1 MRLSRNFLLFFPFFI
16 SSWNYG
22 QDSLVQPSI
31 KDNFHN
37 FFPGSDYWI
46 PRFLNLFQK
55 GKVNQ
60 TFQYDQHQP
69 TEDQLHTLIFDAGII
84 SSHPFKRPYQYS
96 ASDSLWT
103 DREQYK
109 LLFFQLLLTI
119 YEFNKGTNH
128 SNYDDFL
135 QSLCT
140 FYEITYSSNPKKRKK
155 NILKLEK
162 HIKERI
168 QLKYQHSLTPLWI
181 TNVGNPFVYIDLVAY
196 NEFLITQLPL
206 SEQHYESRVE
216 ETLKLIILAANAD
229 SKIQPEEKEW
239 FRLYIAGSSLETI
252 QKEEYE
258 ELLYKGLASSSMN
271 PIFNSKKLY
280 NKLLY
285 DIGVFTCQTNLEI
298 TDSETNFLQQV
309 SKKLYLYNDEA
320 ETLKNATVSF
330 FKTHRSKINYL
341 QNKNERLILK
351 NKVTERIQ
359 KVWRRNKNKLKQEW
373 NETKE
378 MARLLDKD
386 VVLTT
391 KERKIV
397 SLQMVDCITSVPTFV
412 LFALPGGSIILP
424 IAIKFIPVLLP
435 TSFRDNE
442 IPKLINE

>member
-1 MRLSRNFLLFFPFFI
+1 MKLNRNFLFFLTLFVSI
-16 SSWNYG
+16 WNYG
-22 QDSLVQPSI
+22 QDSLVSSSSN
-31 KDNFHN
+31 DNFHN

-46 PRFLNLFQK
+46 PRFLNLYQK

-60 TFQYDQHQP
+60 NFQCDKRQA

-84 SSHPFKRPYQYS
+84 SSHAFKRPYKYS

-119 YEFNKGTNH
+119 YEQNKGTRL
-128 SNYDDFL
+128 SNIDDFL
-135 QSLCT
+135 KTLYN
-140 FYEITYSSNPKKRKK
+140 FYELNYSSNPKKRNK

-162 HIKERI
+162 HIKKRI
-168 QLKYQHSLTPLWI
+168 QLKFHPSLTPLWI

-229 SKIQPEEKEW
+229 GNIQPEEKEW
-239 FRLYIAGSSLETI
+239 FRVYMAGSSLETI
-252 QKEEYE
+252 QKEDYE
-258 ELLYKGLASSSMN
+258 ELLFKGIAMSSLN
-271 PIFNSKKLY
+271 PIFKSKKLY
-280 NKLLY
+280 NKLLF
-285 DIGVFTCQTNLEI
+285 DICSFTCQTNLEI
-298 TDSETNFLQQV
+298 GETEKTFLYQI
-309 SKKLYLYNDEA
+309 SKKLYQNNEETEA
-320 ETLKNATVSF
+320 LKSASISF
-330 FKTHRSKINYL
+330 FNTNRSSINYL
-341 QNKNERLILK
+341 QNKNERSILK
-351 NKVTERIQ
+351 KKVTDRIQ
-359 KVWRRNKNKLKQEW
+359 KVWQRNKNKLKQEW

-386 VVLTT
+386 VGLTM

-397 SLQMVDCITSVPTFV
+397 SMQMIDCITSVPTFV
-412 LFALPGGSIILP
+412 LFALPGGSILLP
-424 IAIKFIPVLLP
+424 IAIKFIPILLP

-442 IPKLINE
+442 IPKIINE

>member
-1 MRLSRNFLLFFPFFI
+1 MRLSRNFLVLFLLFI

-46 PRFLNLFQK
+46 PRFLNLYQK
-55 GKVNQ
+55 GKVHQN
-60 TFQYDQHQP
+60 FQHDQSQP

-84 SSHPFKRPYQYS
+84 SSHPFKKPYQYS

-119 YEFNKGTNH
+119 YEHNKGTNL
-128 SNYDDFL
+128 SNSDEFL
-135 QSLCT
+135 KTLYN
-140 FYEITYSSNPKKRKK
+140 FYELNYSSNPKKHKK

-162 HIKERI
+162 HIKQRI
-168 QLKYQHSLTPLWI
+168 QLKYQPSLTPLWI

-239 FRLYIAGSSLETI
+239 FRVYIAGSSLETI

-258 ELLYKGLASSSMN
+258 ELLYKGLSSSSMN
-271 PIFNSKKLY
+271 PIFKSKKLY

-298 TDSETNFLQQV
+298 SDSETNFLQHV
-309 SKKLYLYNDEA
+309 SKKLYLNNEEA
-320 ETLKNATVSF
+320 ETLKNTTVTF

-341 QNKNERLILK
+341 QN
-351 NKVTERIQ
+351 
-359 KVWRRNKNKLKQEW
+359 
-373 NETKE
+373 
-378 MARLLDKD
+378 
-386 VVLTT
+386 
-391 KERKIV
+391 
-397 SLQMVDCITSVPTFV
+397 
-412 LFALPGGSIILP
+412 
-424 IAIKFIPVLLP
+424 
-435 TSFRDNE
+435 
-442 IPKLINE
+442 